1 MSLNVIFV
9 RHGESVWHGEN
20 RYAGATDIDL
30 TEHGRDQA
38 AALADWAAQAGLAAV
53 WSSPMLRCRQTAA
66 GSAAAAGLP
75 LHLDPRLREL
85 DFGVAEGLTRAE
97 MRERMPEAVASFEAD
112 PVASHFP
119 EGEDPAAVVERY
131 AAFLADLRAEH
142 DTGAQG
148 SGGQGTGGQG
158 SGKQAGGG
166 KSDGRIL
173 VVAHSTAIRLT
184 LCRLLGLPLRDYRRR
199 FPHLANCA
207 LNELVLS
214 DGTPSL
220 LTLNRPVTPGVP
232 A

>member
-30 TEHGRDQA
+30 TDHGRDQA
-38 AALADWAAQAGLAAV
+38 AALADWAGQAGLTAV

-66 GSAAAAGLP
+66 DSAARAGLP

-112 PVASHFP
+112 PVAGHFP
-119 EGEDPAAVVERY
+119 GGEDPAAAVERY
-131 AAFLADLRAEH
+131 ADFLTDLRAEH
-142 DTGAQG
+142 D
-148 SGGQGTGGQG
+148 
-158 SGKQAGGG
+158 GGG
-166 KSDGRIL
+166 KARDGEGGDGRIL

-184 LCRLLGLPLRDYRRR
+184 LCRLLDLPLRDYRRR

-207 LNELVLS
+207 LNELVLG